1 VANELASKRY
11 AQASFELALE
21 SNSLTEWSAALARIA
36 HFLSDGEAA
45 AALQNSR
52 VAREVKHRL
61 VDAGLGDLDSG
72 PLNLAHILVNKG
84 RTSLGV
90 EIAGQFSRMMEA
102 HQGLSRARA
111 TTAVD
116 LSETDRQALLQRLR
130 ESTGR
135 QILLETEVDPSILGG
150 VVVQIG
156 DRLIDGST
164 RSKLEALRD
173 SLVGAVR

>member
-1 VANELASKRY
+1 LANEVAAKRY
-11 AQASFELALE
+11 AQAAFELALE
-21 SNSLTEWSAALARIA
+21 SNSLTEWSGALARIA

-45 AALQNSR
+45 AALQNTR
-52 VAREVKHRL
+52 VARDVKHRL
-61 VDAGLGDLDSG
+61 IDAGLGDLPRG

-84 RTSLGV
+84 RVGLAAEIVDQFTRMV
-90 EIAGQFSRMMEA
+90 EAQ
-102 HQGLSRARA
+102 QGLARARA
-111 TTAVD
+111 TTAVA
-116 LSETDRQALLQRLR
+116 LTEADREALLQRLR
-130 ESTGR
+130 QSTGR
-135 QILLETEVDPSILGG
+135 QVLLETAVDPAILGG